1 MSRTH
6 SPGVAVLAVII
17 VFWIFLVNLS
27 VFAQEPADCRKGQS
41 VRDVDPQTGVVIQ
54 KTRLTPK
61 PDSFDPLLVW
71 TSDEPDSVMFVVMG
85 NSSIVRYPTC
95 HQLTLLADGKTL
107 ALGKTE
113 HDSEVGGS
121 RAVEYVTSDIA
132 LAEARRLTSAKAVTY
147 KICNDEF
154 RASDEFLCQAREV
167 LEAAGAWKKAPP
179 AKK

>member
-1 MSRTH
+1 MSRFSVFT
-6 SPGVAVLAVII
+6 VLAVLAVPA
-17 VFWIFLVNLS
+17 L
-27 VFAQEPADCRKGQS
+27 AQETPACQKGQS

-71 TSDEPDSVMFVVMG
+71 TSDEPGSVMLVVMG
-85 NSSIVRYPTC
+85 NSSIERYPSC
-95 HQLTLLADGKTL
+95 YQLTVLADGKTL

-113 HDSEVGGS
+113 HNSETGGS
-121 RAVEYVTSDIA
+121 RTVEYMTTDLT
-132 LAEARRLTSAKAVTY
+132 LAEAQRLAAAKAITY

-154 RASDEFLCQAREV
+154 RVDEAFLCQAREV
-167 LEAAGAWKKAPP
+167 LEAAAAWRKSPP